1 MSDYVKLDDLV
12 AALKAI
18 DAPYSCIAENL
29 PLKSED
35 DIAESMSPHFIRA
48 ALDKHGTV
56 IAVQMWTKGD
66 IISALEKKH
75 VKDCMNDSLIE
86 EIAKE
91 AKNALEDCSD
101 NWERLEWIIDDVL
114 NRPEWIINNMSKM
127 VDDVSKGAGK

>member
-12 AALKAI
+12 TTLKAFGV
-18 DAPYSCIAENL
+18 PYKHIIEKL

-35 DIAESMSPHFIRA
+35 DIAESMSAQFIRT
-48 ALDKHGTV
+48 ALDKNDTV

-66 IISALEKKH
+66 IISALEEKH
-75 VKDCMNDSLIE
+75 VKDCMNDKLIG

-101 NWERLEWIIDDVL
+101 NWERLGWIIDDVL
-114 NRPEWIINNMSKM
+114 KRPEWIN
-127 VDDVSKGAGK
+127 DVSKGAGK